1 MCSLTKPT
9 KILKEPSIHSAIKK
23 GFTFKMNFQFW
34 LHGIPNSERALN
46 LSQALG
52 CDYSDVQIFTGM
64 GPKKRSQV
72 NDMHFIT
79 ASSLAQ
85 PSWEGSCWSWWLRG
99 CSSSS
104 TVSSVAIVS
113 TSLPPLLQMIARY
126 PGPTVVTC
134 SIIHSC
140 SFRTLQHID
149 SSAATKLF
157 ILSPQCS
164 IFSSL

>member
-1 MCSLTKPT
+1 
-9 KILKEPSIHSAIKK
+9 
-23 GFTFKMNFQFW
+23 MNFQFW

-85 PSWEGSCWSWWLRG
+85 PS
-99 CSSSS
+99 
-104 TVSSVAIVS
+104 
-113 TSLPPLLQMIARY
+113 
-126 PGPTVVTC
+126 
-134 SIIHSC
+134 
-140 SFRTLQHID
+140 
-149 SSAATKLF
+149 
-157 ILSPQCS
+157 
-164 IFSSL
+164 